1 MITKEE
7 IDKFLAKADEAEL
20 EAVKDKDDPNLR
32 DTWLIIAASYRDL
45 ARLRVLK
52 DKPGTHTGP
61 APENDVEIIE
71 GHIRETESHIAT
83 QRVRI
88 EELRR
93 DGNPT
98 LQSEILLKMFE
109 DTLRVYQACLT
120 TLHATQAGQDQATF
134 DKRTDKP
141 KL

>member
-7 IDKFLAKADEAEL
+7 IEKFLAKADEAEL
-20 EAVKDKDDPNLR
+20 EAVKDKNDSNLH

-52 DKPGTHTGP
+52 DQPGDQTGP
-61 APENDVEIIE
+61 APETDLEIME
-71 GHIRETESHIAT
+71 GYIREAESNIAT

-88 EELRR
+88 EGLRR
-93 DGNPT
+93 DGSPT
-98 LQSEILLKMFE
+98 LRSEILLKTFE
-109 DTLRVYQACLT
+109 DTLRVYQECLT
-120 TLHATQAGQDQATF
+120 TLLATQAEKNQSTF
-134 DKRTDKP
+134 DEGADAP